1 MNAAQLDELLA
12 RLNLGKNHFRSL
24 GMLPLVHVAWSDGKV
39 QFAEASIL
47 RRFAEEKG
55 WVAEDT
61 ENVLNEWITQA
72 PSKEDIRLGT
82 EAFGVLARE
91 TRGLGASIP
100 EASLAAIVLTAHE
113 IMKASGGLFGLRSP
127 ICAAEESAMEE
138 IIRWLGISPKL
149 PWQELVSKYSEES
162 LTEIPGSEGAFV
174 LGKAREMLRDPLDL
188 LVTTWQ
194 RFGDVSRLKLGP
206 NVVYFIVH
214 PDAIQHV
221 LVNNT
226 RNYVRDEVAFRE
238 VEGLLGK
245 GLITL
250 DGEDW
255 RQRRKL
261 MQPAFLQQKLNAMT
275 ADMVTEVKAMLDRFA
290 QVKASGTP
298 LDVAEETGHLAL
310 DVVNRCLLRT
320 NVEDA
325 AAFLDAMPHLLTTI
339 AHRSRT
345 LLRVPDAVPTPMN
358 QRYRKAVQTVD
369 RIVVDTIRARRA
381 ETERGHDLLSILME
395 AKDEDT
401 GEGLSDAELRN
412 EVVTLMIAGHE
423 TTAVGLSWALYLLSK
438 YPGVRRQVRA
448 EVERVLGGREPTVS
462 DLAQL
467 TLTRAVIE
475 ESMRLYP
482 PAVLM
487 FRKAVGEDTISGFRI
502 PAGGA
507 IWMSP
512 YVTHRH
518 PAFWPNPQGF
528 EPKRFLPEEAKKQH
542 ACAYFP
548 FGAGPRKCI
557 GYMFAMME
565 MQIALAM
572 LLQRYTVDLVAGF
585 EPSLDVGFTLRS
597 KEGIWM
603 TVKAADE
610 EAFIE

>member
-1 MNAAQLDELLA
+1 MNAAQLDEILA
-12 RLNLGKNHFRSL
+12 RLNLEKNHFRTL
-24 GMLPLVHVAWSDGKV
+24 GLLPLLHVAWSDGKV

-47 RRFAEEKG
+47 RRFAQEKG
-55 WVAEDT
+55 WVGDDSE
-61 ENVLNEWITQA
+61 EVLNGWMAQA
-72 PSKEDIRLGT
+72 PSKEDIRDGT
-82 EAFGVLARE
+82 QAFGALARE

-100 EASLAAIVLTAHE
+100 EESPAAIVLAAHE

-138 IIRWLGISPKL
+138 IIGWLNISPRL
-149 PWQELVSKYSEES
+149 PWRELVGKYSEES
-162 LTEIPGSEGAFV
+162 VTEIPGSEGAFV

-214 PDAIQHV
+214 PDAVQHV

-226 RNYVRDEVAFRE
+226 RNYVRDEVTFRE
-238 VEGLLGK
+238 VESLLGK

-250 DGEDW
+250 DGEEW

-275 ADMVTEVKAMLDRFA
+275 ADMVAEVKVMLDRFGQA
-290 QVKASGTP
+290 KAAGTP

-339 AHRSRT
+339 AHRSRAV
-345 LLRVPDAVPTPMN
+345 LRVPDAVPTPMN

-369 RIVVDTIRARRA
+369 RIVVDTIQARRK
-381 ETERGHDLLSILME
+381 ESEQGHDLLSMLME
-395 AKDEDT
+395 AKDEET
-401 GEGLSDAELRN
+401 GKGLSDAELRN
-412 EVVTLMIAGHE
+412 EVVTLMLAGHE
-423 TTAVGLSWALYLLSK
+423 TTAVGLSWTLYLLSK

-448 EVERVLGGREPTVS
+448 EVSQVLGGREPVVS
-462 DLAQL
+462 DLAKL

-475 ESMRLYP
+475 EAMRLYP
-482 PAVLM
+482 PAVMM
-487 FRKAVGEDTISGFRI
+487 FRKAVGEDKISGFTI
-502 PAGGA
+502 PAGGT
-507 IWMSP
+507 IWLSP

-528 EPKRFLPEEAKKQH
+528 EPERFLPEEAKKQH

-557 GYMFAMME
+557 GYIFAIME

-585 EPSLDVGFTLRS
+585 EPELDVGFTLRS
-597 KEGIWM
+597 KDGMWM
-603 TVKAADE
+603 TVKAAD
-610 EAFIE
+610 